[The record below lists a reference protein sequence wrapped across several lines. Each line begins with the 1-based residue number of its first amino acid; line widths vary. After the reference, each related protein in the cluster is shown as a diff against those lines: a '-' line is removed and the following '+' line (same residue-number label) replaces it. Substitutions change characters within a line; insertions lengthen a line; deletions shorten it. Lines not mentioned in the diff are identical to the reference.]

1 MWRSVPIGGLADLFI
16 IDTRSRRDEPAGGD
30 AARYPGRSQL
40 GPDQRAWLLDGL
52 GSSSAA
58 WRLLGNSSV
67 MGQIWDDRLTSE
79 TMPALLKLKMVEP
92 NGRGPDPDQWDGYPV
107 ERDQILRALEDR
119 DAVVLSGDVHIGLAL
134 ELKLDPTTDQEPVAG
149 EFVTTSLTSQ
159 NVDDK
164 MGWPPR
170 TKSIPFEEGLVREV
184 PHIKWCD
191 FDSHGYVLV
200 DVTPERVRGEWW
212 FVDTV
217 LEPTDGERLGSA
229 WEVHRG
235 SGRLVRG

>member
-1 MWRSVPIGGLADLFI
+1 MQGP
-16 IDTRSRRDEPAGGD
+16 E
-30 AARYPGRSQL
+30 RSQL
-40 GPDQRAWLLDGL
+40 GPAQRDWLLDGL
-52 GSSSAA
+52 AGSTAT

-67 MGQIWDDRLTSE
+67 MGQVWDPRLTTE
-79 TMPALLKLKMVEP
+79 TMPVLLKLKMIEP

-107 ERDQILRALEDR
+107 ERDAILRALQDR

-134 ELKLDPTTDQEPVAG
+134 ELKLDPTTDEDPVAA

-184 PHIKWCD
+184 PHIKWCE
-191 FDSHGYVLV
+191 FDSHGYVVV
-200 DVTPERVRGEWW
+200 DVTPQRVRGEWW
-212 FVDTV
+212 FVETV
-217 LEPTDGERLGSA
+217 LEPSDRESLGTA

-235 SGRLVRG
+235 DARLIPSRPTE